1 MHARHRT
8 VPHGFTLIELMVTIA
23 VLAIIL
29 TLAAPSFRQ
38 LLEAQR
44 IRATAFD
51 VVSDLI
57 LARSEAL
64 KRGATTTLTPAAG
77 GWASGWS
84 LTVGTEEISKKNQ
97 VGGGVSFATA
107 PGSVSFNGSGRVSSS
122 ASVVRFELRT
132 SDASRQRCISLDPSG
147 RPKSTTSACPT

>member
-1 MHARHRT
+1 MHVRHRT
-8 VPHGFTLIELMVTIA
+8 VPHGFTLIELMATIA

-64 KRGATTTLTPAAG
+64 KRGATTTLAPAAG

-107 PGSVSFNGSGRVSSS
+107 PGSISFNGSGRVSSS